1 MQCIF
6 ENIDCFEKM
15 KKMQD
20 NSVRLIITDPPY
32 GISFNGITSKTS
44 WDNMDNKQFCLF
56 IKKFLI
62 EAKRILT
69 EDGTLWMCCS
79 RTKIPD
85 IFRIIDQVGLKNNLE
100 NWMTYVRNKGRCS
113 SKKLKSVCEEVLHIT
128 KSDNYSW
135 NKLQY
140 LREVVAPYVKDGK
153 PRGWTIDQN
162 TGLRVRWSGV
172 GNALYFSN
180 PFFQNKFQK
189 QIHSTQKPFLLWTML
204 IKISSKKG
212 DYVFDPFAGSASSG
226 VACIVNER
234 NYIGCELDKQMFEK
248 ASDWLNNIDY
258 ELAKE
263 YVCSRLKDSQK
274 QLTLDL

>member
-1 MQCIF
+1 MNCVF

-15 KKMQD
+15 KQMKD
-20 NSVRLIITDPPY
+20 NSVSLIITDPPY
-32 GISFNGITSKTS
+32 GISFNGITSKTQ
-44 WDNMDNKQFCLF
+44 WDSMNQNEFCDF
-56 IKKFLI
+56 IKKFLLQ
-62 EAKRILT
+62 AKRILT
-69 EDGTLWMCCS
+69 KDGTLWLCCA

-85 IFRIIDQVGLKNNLE
+85 IFRIINQVGLNNNLE
-100 NWMTYVRNKGRCS
+100 NWMTYVRNKGRSS

-204 IKISSKKG
+204 MMISSKKG
-212 DYVFDPFAGSASSG
+212 DTVFDPFAGSASSG
-226 VACIVNER
+226 IAALVNNR
-234 NYIGCELDKQMFEK
+234 NYIGCELDKEMYLK
-248 ASDWLNNIDY
+248 AKSWLENIDY
-258 ELAKE
+258 QLASE
-263 YVCSRLKDSQK
+263 YVNSRLKVSYK
-274 QLTLDL
+274 QMELDI